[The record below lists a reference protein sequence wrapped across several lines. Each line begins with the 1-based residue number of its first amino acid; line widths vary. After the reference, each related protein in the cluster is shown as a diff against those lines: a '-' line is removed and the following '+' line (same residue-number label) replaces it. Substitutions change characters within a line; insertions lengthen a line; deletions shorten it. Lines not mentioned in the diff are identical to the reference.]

1 MEVWEDS
8 KEQYENKKKA
18 IIITFI
24 FNVLL
29 VVGLYFMVAWRQPV
43 PPMSQFG
50 LELNLGFSDF
60 GSGNDQ
66 SEIPPSEVNE
76 APTTASAP
84 GEVAPQ
90 PTENTVPVTPPKS
103 TPTETS
109 PKVAAPSFETPSK
122 IPSPVKVE
130 QKPEESTQK
139 PTEKKE
145 ASPAKPT
152 VPETR
157 PEPIKE
163 ETPEEQPKVDQR
175 AIFGAGGTRGNNQ
188 QASSGSN
195 QGSSTQSGDEGNP
208 QGTVDGRSILQ
219 TGSGNA
225 GDGAGY
231 NLDLAGWDFASKPN
245 IQDQVS
251 TRNGHITFN
260 IRVDRYGRIVQITP
274 DKYNVSNEVM
284 NYYRSVVNQL
294 SFKRQSDGPTA
305 EYSTGRITFI
315 IKVD

>member
-8 KEQYENKKKA
+8 KEKYENKKKA

-29 VVGLYFMVAWRQPV
+29 VVGLYFIVAWRQPV

-60 GSGNDQ
+60 GSGNEQ
-66 SEIPPSEVNE
+66 SEIPPSEVTE
-76 APTTASAP
+76 APTTAAAP
-84 GEVAPQ
+84 GDPSPR
-90 PTENTVPVTPPKS
+90 PTESTVPVTPPKS

-109 PKVAAPSFETPSK
+109 PNVAAPSFETPSK
-122 IPSPVKVE
+122 TPSPVKVE

-139 PTEKKE
+139 PTEKTE
-145 ASPAKPT
+145 VTPAKPE
-152 VPETR
+152 VPETK

-163 ETPEEQPKVDQR
+163 EIPEEQPKVDQR

-188 QASSGSN
+188 QPSSGSN
-195 QGSSTQSGDEGNP
+195 QGSTTQSGDEGNP

-219 TGSGNA
+219 TGRGNA

-231 NLDLAGWDFASKPN
+231 NLDLAGWDFASKPD
-245 IQDQVS
+245 IQDRIS
-251 TRNGHITFN
+251 NRNGKIVFRITVN
-260 IRVDRYGRIVQITP
+260 DDGKIVQAIPLEYT
-274 DKYNVSNEVM
+274 VSNEVLT
-284 NYYRSVVNQL
+284 YYRTVVNKL
-294 SFKRQSDGPTA
+294 SFKRQSGNPSA